1 MNATSELEVL
11 RALQDLS
18 TGKGINFPVPQSS
31 SIESKIEKK
40 DSDVLHNAHETRVG
54 VSMLVGIAYKST
66 DGTIKERDFL
76 IRRIVHVK
84 NDIYIDGMA
93 VDIKAPRLIKVSQII
108 KIDDIGT
115 GRKYDNPYK
124 FLQDKLGI
132 GVEDHILPEKL
143 PEFAKVIERLH
154 NEITVLMYVVAID
167 GIREKSERSV
177 VAKYVRSQTTDLTYS
192 DTELDDYL
200 ISIAPDAT
208 SAGMAFQRVL
218 TKDKTVLQAFV
229 EALINVIM
237 ANGQADEKERI
248 FLAKVLDLL
257 ESRGFRFD
265 LGL

>member
-11 RALQDLS
+11 KALQDLS
-18 TGKGINFPVPQSS
+18 VGKGLDVSS
-31 SIESKIEKK
+31 TLVVESDESKQMRTEM
-40 DSDVLHNAHETRVG
+40 HNSHETRVG
-54 VSMLVGIAYKST
+54 VSMLVGITYKSN
-66 DGTIKERDFL
+66 DGSVKERDFL
-76 IRRIVHVK
+76 IRRVIHNK
-84 NDIYIDGMA
+84 NDMYIDGMA
-93 VDIKAPRLIKVSQII
+93 VDVKAPRLIKVSQIL
-108 KIDDIGT
+108 KIDDVGT

-132 GVEDHILPEKL
+132 GIADEILPEQL
-143 PEFAKVIERLH
+143 PTFAKVIERMH

-177 VAKYVRSQTTDLTYS
+177 VAEYVRSQTTDLTYS

-218 TKDKTVLQAFV
+218 AKDKTVLQSFI

-237 ANGQADEKERI
+237 ANGTADEKERI

-257 ESRGFRFD
+257 ESKGFRFD

>member
-1 MNATSELEVL
+1 MTATSELEVL
-11 RALQDLS
+11 QALQDLS
-18 TGKGINFPVPQSS
+18 AGKGLDVSS
-31 SIESKIEKK
+31 TLVVESDESKQMRTEM
-40 DSDVLHNAHETRVG
+40 HNSHETRVG
-54 VSMLVGIAYKST
+54 VSMLVGITYKSN
-66 DGTIKERDFL
+66 DGSVKERDFL
-76 IRRIVHVK
+76 IRRVIHNK
-84 NDIYIDGMA
+84 NDMYIDGMA
-93 VDIKAPRLIKVSQII
+93 VDVKAPRLIKVSQIL

-115 GRKYDNPYK
+115 GRHYDNPYK

-132 GVEDHILPEKL
+132 GIADEILPEQL
-143 PEFAKVIERLH
+143 PTFAKVIERMH

-177 VAKYVRSQTTDLTYS
+177 VAEYVRSQTTDLTYS

-218 TKDKTVLQAFV
+218 AKDKTVLQSFI

-237 ANGQADEKERI
+237 ANGTADEKERI

-257 ESRGFRFD
+257 ESKGFRFD

>member
-11 RALQDLS
+11 KALQDLS
-18 TGKGINFPVPQSS
+18 AGKGLNILPDTTVNTATLTTD
-31 SIESKIEKK
+31 IK
-40 DSDVLHNAHETRVG
+40 NAHETRVG
-54 VSMLVGIAYKST
+54 VSMLVGITYKSN
-66 DGTIKERDFL
+66 DGSIKERDFL
-76 IRRIVHVK
+76 IRRVIHNK
-84 NDIYIDGMA
+84 NEMYIDGMA
-93 VDIKAPRLIKVSQII
+93 VDIKAPRLVKVSQII

-132 GVEDHILPEKL
+132 GIADEILPEQL
-143 PEFAKVIERLH
+143 PTFATVIERMH

-177 VAKYVRSQTTDLTYS
+177 VAQYVRSQTSDLTYS
-192 DTELDDYL
+192 DNELDDYL

-208 SAGMAFQRVL
+208 SAGMAFQRIL
-218 TKDKTVLQAFV
+218 SKDKTVLQAFV

>member
-11 RALQDLS
+11 KALQDLS
-18 TGKGINFPVPQSS
+18 AGKGFSLPVSPVDRQV
-31 SIESKIEKK
+31 EEKK
-40 DSDVLHNAHETRVG
+40 DADVLRGAHETRVG
-54 VSMLVGIAYKST
+54 VSMLVGITYKSN
-66 DGTIKERDFL
+66 DGTTKEGDFL
-76 IRRIVHVK
+76 IRRVIHNK
-84 NDIYIDGMA
+84 NDMYIDGMA
-93 VDIKAPRLIKVSQII
+93 TDIRAPRLIKVSQIA
-108 KIDDIGT
+108 KINDIGT
-115 GRKYDNPYK
+115 GRHYDNPYK

-132 GVEDHILPEKL
+132 GIADEILPEQL
-143 PEFAKVIERLH
+143 PTFAKVIERLH

-167 GIREKSERSV
+167 GIREKSERAV
-177 VAKYVRSQTTDLTYS
+177 VAEYVRSQTPDLTYS

-218 TKDKTVLQAFV
+218 SKDKTILQSFI

-237 ANGQADEKERI
+237 ANGTADEKERI

-257 ESRGFRFD
+257 ESQGFRFD

>member
-11 RALQDLS
+11 KALQDLS
-18 TGKGINFPVPQSS
+18 AGKGFFASS
-31 SIESKIEKK
+31 TSGTDAEENQKMCSE
-40 DSDVLHNAHETRVG
+40 VGNAHETRVG
-54 VSMLVGIAYKST
+54 VSMLVGITYKSN
-66 DGTIKERDFL
+66 DGSIKEREFL
-76 IRRIVHVK
+76 IRRVIHNK
-84 NDIYIDGMA
+84 NDMYIDGMA
-93 VDIKAPRLIKVSQII
+93 VDIKAPRLIKVSQIL
-108 KIDDIGT
+108 KIDDVGT

-132 GVEDHILPEKL
+132 GIADEILPEQL
-143 PEFAKVIERLH
+143 PTFAKVIERLH

-167 GIREKSERSV
+167 GIREKSERGV
-177 VAKYVRSQTTDLTYS
+177 VAKYVRSQTPDLTYS
-192 DTELDDYL
+192 DEELDDYL

-208 SAGMAFQRVL
+208 SAGMAFQRIL
-218 TKDKTVLQAFV
+218 TKDKNILQSFI

-257 ESRGFRFD
+257 ESQGYRFD

>member
-11 RALQDLS
+11 KALQDLS
-18 TGKGINFPVPQSS
+18 AGKGFSLPSTSGADTEENQ
-31 SIESKIEKK
+31 KIRSEV
-40 DSDVLHNAHETRVG
+40 SNAHETRVG
-54 VSMLVGIAYKST
+54 VSMLVGITYKSN
-66 DGTIKERDFL
+66 DGSVKEREFL
-76 IRRIVHVK
+76 IRRVIHNK
-84 NDIYIDGMA
+84 NEMYIDGMA
-93 VDIKAPRLIKVSQII
+93 TDIRAPRLIKVSQIL

-132 GVEDHILPEKL
+132 GIADEILPEQL
-143 PEFAKVIERLH
+143 PTFAKVIERLH

-167 GIREKSERSV
+167 GIREKSERGV
-177 VAKYVRSQTTDLTYS
+177 VAEYVRSQTLDLTYS

-218 TKDKTVLQAFV
+218 AKDKTVLQSFI

-257 ESRGFRFD
+257 ESQGFRFD